1 MELRILVVEDSEIAR
16 RMIRSILQ
24 TRNWEV
30 CGEAEN
36 GLAGVREFERL
47 RPDVV
52 VLDLT
57 MPGIS
62 GIEAA
67 CRMSGLDPRVPLIL
81 FTLSDLGE
89 LQGAARDAGI
99 CLTVSKDHALDLIG
113 AIETAVEMRGGGR

>member
-24 TRNWEV
+24 TRDWEI

-36 GLAGVREFERL
+36 GLVGVREFERL

-57 MPGIS
+57 MPGIGGIS
-62 GIEAA
+62 G
-67 CRMSGLDPRVPLIL
+67 MPNVWS
-81 FTLSDLGE
+81 
-89 LQGAARDAGI
+89 
-99 CLTVSKDHALDLIG
+99 
-113 AIETAVEMRGGGR
+113 

>member
-1 MELRILVVEDSEIAR
+1 MELRILVVEDSGMAR
-16 RMIRSILQ
+16 RMIRAILQ
-24 TRNWEV
+24 TRDWNI

-62 GIEAA
+62 GIEVAYQ
-67 CRMSGLDPRVPLIL
+67 MSRLDPRVPLIL
-81 FTLSDLGE
+81 FTLCDIEHLRR
-89 LQGAARDAGI
+89 AARDAGI
-99 CLTVSKDHALDLIG
+99 CAMISKDHALDLIG
-113 AIETAVEMRGGGR
+113 AI